1 MTAVD
6 KKTRYQ
12 RLKSAGLCVECGK
25 LPAAENS
32 VYCEKCR
39 EMHRTV
45 SRMYRVRL
53 YYKRQENRECVCC
66 GVKLPPDRY
75 YVKCEK
81 CLERDKAY
89 QKKLCTEEK
98 SRIKNDRR
106 ERQLPNGQIERKL
119 N

>member
-1 MTAVD
+1 MTVVD

-12 RLKSAGLCVECGK
+12 RLKAAGLCVECGK

-45 SRMYRVRL
+45 NRMYRVRL
-53 YYKRQENRECVCC
+53 YYKRQENHECVCC
-66 GVKLPPDRY
+66 GVKLPTDHF
-75 YVKCEK
+75 YVSCEK

-89 QKKLCTEEK
+89 LKEYHA
-98 SRIKNDRR
+98 RRKN
-106 ERQLPNGQIERKL
+106 EQVK
-119 N
+119 

>member
-1 MTAVD
+1 MRAVANNITYARRKAD
-6 KKTRYQ
+6 
-12 RLKSAGLCVECGK
+12 GLCVNCGK

-45 SRMYRVRL
+45 NRMYRVRL
-53 YYKRQENRECVCC
+53 YYKRQENHECAFC